1 MRSRIYRHY
10 HENTQ
15 RVLRPVGQI
24 TTNIRNS
31 ENEEPLPR
39 IYAIVYYHEYT
50 QLYITTNIRNH
61 HEHTQ
66 LCIATEFDNNSNV
79 ISCLS
84 TMNRTPDMTL
94 AALGEGKDYKI
105 VRSIVIL
112 DGIMLSSTMVQKRAE
127 IWAEEK

>member
-1 MRSRIYRHY
+1 MRSRISRRY

-15 RVLRPVGQI
+15 RVLQPVGYI
-24 TTNIRNS
+24 TTNTLS
-31 ENEEPLPR
+31 SKNEEPLPR

-66 LCIATEFDNNSNV
+66 LCIATEFENNSNV

-84 TMNRTPDMTL
+84 TINRTPDMTL
-94 AALGEGKDYKI
+94 AVLGEGKGYKI
-105 VRSIVIL
+105 MRSIV
-112 DGIMLSSTMVQKRAE
+112 T
-127 IWAEEK
+127 